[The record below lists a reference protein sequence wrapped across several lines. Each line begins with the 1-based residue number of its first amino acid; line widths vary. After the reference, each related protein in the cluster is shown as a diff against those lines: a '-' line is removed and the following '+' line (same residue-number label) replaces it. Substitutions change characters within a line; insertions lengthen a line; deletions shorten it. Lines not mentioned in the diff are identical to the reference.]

1 MGALSEEDLAIHP
14 GSRAREALVEI
25 DLDVQKVEKPSVQGK
40 SRLVDGFLCNE
51 QKTAS
56 QDAVMISAKF
66 VGRGD
71 DLSQSV
77 G

>member
-1 MGALSEEDLAIHP
+1 MGAPSEEDLATHP
-14 GSRAREALVEI
+14 VSRACEALVEI
-25 DLDVQKVEKPSVQGK
+25 DLDVQKVEKLSVQGK

-56 QDAVMISAKF
+56 QDAVRISAKF

-71 DLSQSV
+71 DLSQSI